1 MILFGN
7 NKEQHILSLFAKGDD
22 RAMDKLYGTYA
33 DYLAQVCLR
42 YIGNREDLHDV
53 LQEAFIR
60 IFTGIHSFE
69 YRGKGSLKAWLT
81 RTVVNESLRFL
92 RDHDTELFVDKDID
106 LPDSTDDGPETDGL
120 TITQIT
126 DAIRRL
132 PPGYRAVFNLF
143 AIEGKSHKEIAEMLN
158 IRPDTSASQFYKAR
172 NLLAGMLKDLNRQG
186 HEV

>member
-1 MILFGN
+1 MTI
-7 NKEQHILSLFAKGDD
+7 KHIQKRTG
-22 RAMDKLYGTYA
+22 
-33 DYLAQVCLR
+33 QVVPFDA
-42 YIGNREDLHDV
+42 E
-53 LQEAFIR
+53 
-60 IFTGIHSFE
+60 
-69 YRGKGSLKAWLT
+69 K
-81 RTVVNESLRFL
+81 
-92 RDHDTELFVDKDID
+92 
-106 LPDSTDDGPETDGL
+106 
-120 TITQIT
+120 IT